1 MLGGVVIFALVTWL
15 FLEDSFGPVE
25 PEAASVLYLAW
36 IGVAIVGI
44 VGWSMFRRKAVAAAG
59 ARSLRTSQG
68 HDAHVTVLRHLIVGW
83 ALLEAVAL
91 FGIVVYGLTGRTA
104 ALVAS
109 VVVMGFGVARSWPD
123 ESWFPAEQVG

>member
-1 MLGGVVIFALVTWL
+1 MTGRSGPDPAGTFLAARAIAGAMLGGVVIFALVTWL
-15 FLEDSFGPVE
+15 FLEDSFG
-25 PEAASVLYLAW
+25 
-36 IGVAIVGI
+36 
-44 VGWSMFRRKAVAAAG
+44 
-59 ARSLRTSQG
+59 
-68 HDAHVTVLRHLIVGW
+68 HVTVLRHLIVGW